1 MKPTIVFCDF
11 DGTIFDPDLRL
22 LKAPIHNARSSKL
35 LNRSD
40 VIFVV
45 TTGRHS
51 WGPLTRAHYKLTGMR
66 RADLIIAGAGTYI
79 YWLRNGRYVLDADW
93 DDRMKKNWDK
103 PSILEKLESYFQKH
117 HLGEFSVPNPYMIV
131 VPLYGKTLDEAQSA
145 HTELEAILKKN
156 RATVVLSEQLM
167 LPNSLKVFNGYAL
180 IVPDI
185 AGKDKSAAHIVAHF
199 AKELK
204 SPLNM
209 LAFGDACVD
218 IPLLTMKAPAN
229 TTEFKSYGVHLTPL
243 AERNVKAMVAA
254 NKAPTEPTLLYGSAP
269 QAMHS
274 VFKAYFKEARNSP
287 YRSLIAPFESLIDKK
302 IHPGMTP
309 NELTEQGLKDVRE
322 GLKKGGLRGF
332 ATVTK
337 GHLIDAA
344 DGIRARRHPEL
355 KTADGQLLDVAA
367 DRMKEFE
374 ELMARGRY
382 AAALSCILPSIA
394 RAQAEALG
402 VTVPELDAAGGS
414 ALSRTRLLLTSL
426 FFHTVNMPNQS
437 KKIDDTILKRNLQ
450 TFYNRR
456 TAAEGFSWSPAKL
469 KTYDK
474 TAMER
479 LLLLVGL
486 LQKQYAEIS
495 KHQKIEMKE
504 LEEYTKLKLSALSK
518 TSRT

>member
-1 MKPTIVFCDF
+1 MKPTIVFSDF

-22 LKAPIHNARSSKL
+22 LKAPIYNSQSSRL

-40 VIFVV
+40 TIFVV

-51 WGPLTRAHYKLTGMR
+51 WGPVTRAHYKLTGMR

-79 YWLRNGRYVLDADW
+79 YWLREGRYVLDGDW

-103 PSILEKLESYFQKH
+103 PTILEKLEPYFQKH

-131 VPLYGKTLDEAQSA
+131 VPLYGKSLDEAQTA
-145 HTELEAILKKN
+145 HDDLRSLLKKE
-156 RATVVLSEQLM
+156 RVKVVLSEQLL
-167 LPNSLKVFNGYAL
+167 LPNSLTVFNGYAI

-185 AGKDKSAAHIVAHF
+185 AGKDNSAAHIVAHF

-204 SPLNM
+204 QPLSM

-218 IPLLTMKAPAN
+218 IPLLTMKPPADV
-229 TTEFKSYGVHLTPL
+229 TEFKSYGLHLTPL
-243 AERNVKAMVAA
+243 AERNIKAMVAA
-254 NKAPTEPTLLYGSAP
+254 HTAPTEPTLLYGSAP

-274 VFKAYFKEARNSP
+274 VLKAYFKEARNSP
-287 YRSLIAPFESLIDKK
+287 YRSFVAPFEAMIDKK
-302 IHPGMTP
+302 IHPEMTP

-322 GLKKGGLRGF
+322 GLKAGGLRGL

-355 KTADGQLLDVAA
+355 KTDDGQLLDVAA

-374 ELMARGRY
+374 ELAARGRY

-402 VTVPELDAAGGS
+402 RTVPELDAAGGS
-414 ALSRTRLLLTSL
+414 ALSRTRRLLTSL
-426 FFHTVNMPNQS
+426 FFQTVNMSGQS
-437 KKIDDTILKRNLQ
+437 KKIDDKILKANLQ

-456 TAAEGFSWSPAKL
+456 TAAEGFSWSPVKL

-479 LLLLVGL
+479 LMLLVGL
-486 LQKQYAEIS
+486 LQKQYKDVL
-495 KHQKIEMKE
+495 KHEKVDMPELKE
-504 LEEYTKLKLSALSK
+504 YLQIKQLQVHS
-518 TSRT
+518 